1 MRRTLQLMSAL
12 ALFFCALNLNAQNEA
27 PKVTVKNV
35 KGAAVTIIDSQYHF
49 PYDISD
55 NKQHVAIQA
64 FGESQSLYWS
74 ENTGLIEV
82 DGTVF
87 AISDDGIMAGYYTN
101 DQGMVVSG
109 LWHPDMQQWQF
120 LGMNPDYPEFF
131 TDNPDYN
138 NAWAMYNDGL
148 HVGIPQFGP
157 DWSPKTH
164 I

>member
-12 ALFFCALNLNAQNEA
+12 ALFFCGLNLNAQNEA

-64 FGESQSLYWS
+64 MGEGQSFYWS
-74 ENTGLIEV
+74 ETSGLVPVE
-82 DGTVF
+82 GTVF
-87 AISDDGIMAGYYTN
+87 AVSDDGIIAGYYTN

-109 LWHPDMQQWQF
+109 LWYPDMQQWQF
-120 LGMNPDYPEFF
+120 LGMNPALALVSLGDSSPTLAPFDF
-131 TDNPDYN
+131 NSDNSKWDFK
-138 NAWAMYNDGL
+138 W
-148 HVGIPQFGP
+148 F
-157 DWSPKTH
+157 SK
-164 I
+164 